1 MNKKPSN
8 IELIPSR
15 GVNINKKKFG
25 RRIQQLD
32 HILMDSTYLTGSK
45 YRDFIS
51 SMYRALTN
59 GRKITPKMEASITK
73 IVKTY
78 ATHINPEQQKK
89 RLEYIEKTIHKI
101 QIIRGLLDQCRYSP
115 EFRYGKDMFL
125 DSIEKQV
132 WERGRLSQKQRI
144 VLNKFHNQFEK
155 KLKKS
160 ENKAWLYHFFVVR
173 SSNKKRE

>member
-1 MNKKPSN
+1 
-8 IELIPSR
+8 
-15 GVNINKKKFG
+15 
-25 RRIQQLD
+25 
-32 HILMDSTYLTGSK
+32 
-45 YRDFIS
+45 
-51 SMYRALTN
+51 MYRALTN

-78 ATHINPEQQKK
+78 AKHINPEQQKK

-160 ENKAWLYHFFVVR
+160 ENKA
-173 SSNKKRE
+173 